1 MPSGVGPG
9 AQSVVVT
16 TPTGSSAPFP
26 VTVESVKPGLL
37 APSSFLIGATQNLVA
52 LFPDNV
58 TYVLPPGAIA
68 GVPSRRARAGDTIV
82 FYGVGFGNVTPN
94 IVPGTIA
101 QQSNTLSLPFVVRIG
116 GVQATVSYSGLA
128 PNFVGLYQFNVV
140 VPSVTTGDTVPVS
153 FSLNGVASTQNLSLA
168 VGN

>member
-68 GVPSRRARAGDTIV
+68 GVPVHGPANPQG
-82 FYGVGFGNVTPN
+82 Y
-94 IVPGTIA
+94 
-101 QQSNTLSLPFVVRIG
+101 
-116 GVQATVSYSGLA
+116 
-128 PNFVGLYQFNVV
+128 
-140 VPSVTTGDTVPVS
+140 
-153 FSLNGVASTQNLSLA
+153 LA
-168 VGN
+168 VLPEQFLAVA